1 MMGNK
6 YLWWSALAVIAL
18 LVVGVGCSRAMARGK
33 TPIMSLF
40 AFNYSPY
47 YLDDV
52 RVDGQ
57 FLGGVGGY
65 TNGGSG
71 MAPRAPRGKG
81 PHSVRV
87 RWIEANRYD
96 LASNRYLDEGHRVPR
111 EAVVPL
117 KTPYPPNPATLLLHF
132 YADGHVE
139 AELLDKGVNKW
150 DVRRMPVPKEH
161 KDHDQY

>member
-1 MMGNK
+1 MMSNK
-6 YLWWSALAVIAL
+6 YLWWSMLAVIAV
-18 LVVGVGCSRAMARGK
+18 LVMGVGCSRAMARGK

-47 YLDDV
+47 YLADV

-57 FLGGVGGY
+57 YLGGLDGY

-71 MAPRAPRGKG
+71 MGPRAPQGKG
-81 PHSVRV
+81 PDSVRV
-87 RWIEANRYD
+87 RWIEA
-96 LASNRYLDEGHRVPR
+96 
-111 EAVVPL
+111 
-117 KTPYPPNPATLLLHF
+117 KTPYPPNPSTLLLHF
-132 YADGHVE
+132 YPDGHVE

-150 DVRRMPVPKEH
+150 NVRRMPVPKEH